1 LYYSYK
7 DKKVLESM
15 IRKSAPSPNS
25 QSTRRKIDQL
35 YTCVKYCEDEFRC
48 RRTMQLEFFGEDF
61 DRSKCHKTCDNCR
74 TGKEAEQRDMTNE
87 AMTIICLLTDIQ
99 SQKKGRGVTMLQVSD
114 LYKGSK
120 GQSATKF
127 LNTARLTGYGAG
139 SKMKKGDIDRI
150 THAMVFN
157 RLLVEESV
165 ANGGGFSSDY
175 VSLAENAA
183 AVQNG
188 QRRFFVEFPK
198 ACAKGKENAAT
209 VSTKQTKTKA
219 ASAKKPRKKLGPSN
233 VASANSLKNSEA
245 EGGLTFIEVDD
256 NSDQEDDLQAGAT
269 VRGSKPIAPST
280 LPYKHNKALV
290 EKIKTLTQVWAE
302 EERLLG
308 NSVFCK
314 FVFGGHMNHVDHVTD
329 SMLTLLCQIF
339 RLEYHVR

>member
-1 LYYSYK
+1 
-7 DKKVLESM
+7 
-15 IRKSAPSPNS
+15 
-25 QSTRRKIDQL
+25 
-35 YTCVKYCEDEFRC
+35 
-48 RRTMQLEFFGEDF
+48 
-61 DRSKCHKTCDNCR
+61 
-74 TGKEAEQRDMTNE
+74 MTKE
-87 AMTIICLLTDIQ
+87 AMTIIRLLTDIQ
-99 SQKKGRGVTMLQVSD
+99 SQKKGRGVTMLQVAD

-127 LNTARLTGYGAG
+127 LNTARLSGYGAG
-139 SKMKKGDIDRI
+139 SKLKKGDIDRI
-150 THAMVFN
+150 THAMVFG
-157 RLLVEESV
+157 RLLVEESI

-198 ACAKGKENAAT
+198 AAATKGKENAT
-209 VSTKQTKTKA
+209 SVSPKQTKTKA
-219 ASAKKPRKKLGPSN
+219 ASAKKPRQKLGPSN
-233 VASANSLKNSEA
+233 AASANTLKNAEA

-256 NSDQEDDLQAGAT
+256 SSDQEDDSHAGAT
-269 VRGSKPIAPST
+269 VRGSKAIAPSA

-290 EKIKTLTQVWAE
+290 EKIKSLTQVWAE

-314 FVFGGHMNHVDHVTD
+314 FVFGGHMNHVDHVTH
-329 SMLTLLCQIF
+329 SMLTLLCQLF

>member
-1 LYYSYK
+1 
-7 DKKVLESM
+7 
-15 IRKSAPSPNS
+15 
-25 QSTRRKIDQL
+25 
-35 YTCVKYCEDEFRC
+35 
-48 RRTMQLEFFGEDF
+48 MQLEFFGEDF

-87 AMTIICLLTDIQ
+87 AMTIIRLLTDIQ
-99 SQKKGRGVTMLQVSD
+99 SQKKGRGVTMLQVAD

-127 LNTARLTGYGAG
+127 LNTARLSGYGAG
-139 SKMKKGDIDRI
+139 SKLKKGDIDRI
-150 THAMVFN
+150 THAMVFD
-157 RLLVEESV
+157 RLLVEESI
-165 ANGGGFSSDY
+165 ANGGGFASDY
-175 VSLAENAA
+175 VSLAENAQS
-183 AVQNG
+183 VQNG

-198 ACAKGKENAAT
+198 AGKGKENVA
-209 VSTKQTKTKA
+209 SMSPKQAKTKA

-233 VASANSLKNSEA
+233 VTSANTLKNAEA

-256 NSDQEDDLQAGAT
+256 NSDQEDDPHTGAT
-269 VRGSKPIAPST
+269 VRGSKPIAPSA

-290 EKIKTLTQVWAE
+290 DKIKTLTQVWAE

>member
-1 LYYSYK
+1 
-7 DKKVLESM
+7 M

-35 YTCVKYCEDEFRC
+35 YSCVRYCEDEFRC

-74 TGKEAEQRDMTNE
+74 TGKEAEQRDMTKE
-87 AMTIICLLTDIQ
+87 ATTIIHLLTDIKT
-99 SQKKGRGVTMLQVSD
+99 QKKGRGVTMLQVAD

-120 GQSATKF
+120 SQSATKF
-127 LNTARLTGYGAG
+127 LTTARLSGYGAG
-139 SKMKKGDIDRI
+139 SKLKKGDIDRI
-150 THAMVFN
+150 THAMVFD
-157 RLLVEESV
+157 RLLVEESID
-165 ANGGGFSSDY
+165 NGGGFSSDY
-175 VSLAENAA
+175 VSLSENAA

-198 ACAKGKENAAT
+198 AVTKGKENAASISSS
-209 VSTKQTKTKA
+209 VSPKQKKTKA
-219 ASAKKPRKKLGPSN
+219 ASAKKPRKKLGASN
-233 VASANSLKNSEA
+233 DASDNTLKNAEA

-256 NSDQEDDLQAGAT
+256 NSDQEDDSHADAT
-269 VRGSKPIAPST
+269 VRGSKALAPST

-290 EKIKTLTQVWAE
+290 EKIKSLTQVWAE

-314 FVFGGHMNHVDHVTD
+314 FVFGVHMNHVEHVTD